1 MKYFLET
8 KIYMNTHISIHIY
21 SSKEKEFVM
30 SKIKDAFSMFE
41 YVVKKYSRFDP
52 SSELSIMNSKSGN
65 ETEISSELYMLIKH
79 SLDVA
84 KLSDGAFDPTIID
97 ILEAYGY
104 TAKYDFD
111 KLKNREILEKE
122 IGEIVKKRPSYKD
135 IILEERNSKF
145 YITLKKSQRIDLGGC
160 GKGYAIDLAYEAL
173 SGLESYM
180 IDAGGDIRCFGL
192 KDDKEKWNIGLYNP
206 DDPNKPLGQVELES
220 GESIACSGS
229 FARKVDY
236 FHHLIN
242 PKTGKPEDKHKVCFV
257 TAKNALIAD
266 TFATVSY
273 IMGEESRKILPP
285 STKLLL
291 S

>member
-8 KIYMNTHISIHIY
+8 KIYMNTHISIHVY
-21 SSKEKEFVM
+21 SNKEKEFVM

-52 SSELSIMNSKSGN
+52 SSELSLMNSKSGS
-65 ETEISSELYMLIKH
+65 ETEISAELYILIKH

-111 KLKNREILEKE
+111 KLKNREVLEKE
-122 IGEIVKKRPSYKD
+122 IGEIVKNRPSYKD
-135 IILEERNSKF
+135 IVLKDRDGKY
-145 YITLKKSQRIDLGGC
+145 YITLKKGQRIDLGGC
-160 GKGYAIDLAYEAL
+160 GKGYAIDLAYDSL
-173 SGLESYM
+173 KDLESYM
-180 IDAGGDIRCFGL
+180 IDAGGDIRCYGL
-192 KDDKEKWNIGLYNP
+192 KDGIDKWNIGLYNP
-206 DDPNKPLGQVELES
+206 DDPNKPLGNVELGS

-273 IMGEESRKILPP
+273 ILGEKVRVILPP
-285 STKLLL
+285 NTKLLL
-291 S
+291 V